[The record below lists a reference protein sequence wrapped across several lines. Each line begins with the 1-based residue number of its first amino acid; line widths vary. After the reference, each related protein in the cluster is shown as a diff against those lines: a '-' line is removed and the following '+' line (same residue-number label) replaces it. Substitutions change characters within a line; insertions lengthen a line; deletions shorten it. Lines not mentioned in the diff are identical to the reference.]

1 MDSTRLNIEQVRS
14 SRQSLTYSN
23 HAYRNFPCACH
34 SEQFMPGAVNC
45 MTTNCTQTDKEAG
58 EATLNTA
65 CKAVGTSVSLPTS
78 FSTGVPPISGSA
90 TTTITESTTGS
101 STSETDSPSSA
112 PASSTASQPSVT
124 VTQTTTAPPSSTTV
138 SSTSISSETSSHT
151 ESTIIATST
160 AGNSSAGGSGNGS
173 VIMTGGVSISGIM
186 LAVLL
191 ATVGAVVSL

>member
-78 FSTGVPPISGSA
+78 FSTG
-90 TTTITESTTGS
+90 
-101 STSETDSPSSA
+101 
-112 PASSTASQPSVT
+112 
-124 VTQTTTAPPSSTTV
+124 
-138 SSTSISSETSSHT
+138 TSS
-151 ESTIIATST
+151 ITS
-160 AGNSSAGGSGNGS
+160 G
-173 VIMTGGVSISGIM
+173 M
-186 LAVLL
+186 LAPFPDSWPPLIPCITL
-191 ATVGAVVSL
+191 RRSPNIW